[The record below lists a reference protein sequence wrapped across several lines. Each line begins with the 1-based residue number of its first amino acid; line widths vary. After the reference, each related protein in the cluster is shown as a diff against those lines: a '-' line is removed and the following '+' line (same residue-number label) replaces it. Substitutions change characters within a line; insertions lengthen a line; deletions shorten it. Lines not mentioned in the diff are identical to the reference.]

1 MNIEKELEIF
11 LSSKL
16 ISETIKFETLE
27 YYYDDNLIVF
37 KDKVLNFM
45 WHAWIASR
53 NREGYVLVPV
63 IANKKMLKAGYD
75 AHDEFFFDSQVHEVY
90 KAMIGACNDH

>member
-1 MNIEKELEIF
+1 MNIEKERELFEAFISDTW
-11 LSSKL
+11 LSDAEWNESCNTYKESS
-16 ISETIKFETLE
+16 IHM
-27 YYYDDNLIVF
+27 
-37 KDKVLNFM
+37 M
-45 WHAWIASR
+45 WTSWLASR

-90 KAMIGACNDH
+90 KAMIGAVDE

>member
-1 MNIEKELEIF
+1 MNIEKELELF

-37 KDKVLNFM
+37 KDRVLNFM
-45 WHAWIASR
+45 WHAWLASR

-63 IANKKMLKAGYD
+63 EPTEEMYLSGYD
-75 AHDEFFFDSQVHEVY
+75 CKVENGSTIDIY
-90 KAMIGACNDH
+90 KAMIGACDD

>member
-1 MNIEKELEIF
+1 MNIEKEREL
-11 LSSKL
+11 
-16 ISETIKFETLE
+16 FEAFYLKEFGDDYTCPYAQLDKRGGE
-27 YYYDDNLIVF
+27 YIDF
-37 KDKVLNFM
+37 
-45 WHAWIASR
+45 HAQDTWVTWLASR

-90 KAMIGACNDH
+90 KAMIGACDE

>member
-1 MNIEKELEIF
+1 MNIEKELELF

-45 WHAWIASR
+45 WHAWLASR
-53 NREGYVLVPV
+53 NREGYVLVPTELTEDV
-63 IANKKMLKAGYD
+63 LLLMCDEVCADFNDMEKA
-75 AHDEFFFDSQVHEVY
+75 Y
-90 KAMIGACNDH
+90 KAMIGACDDH